1 MERKCQIEKL
11 SRSCPLVD
19 WTAIVMGESDAA
31 LEGDKLSQIDDRE
44 FPGEAVELSTRRYRV
59 LPIRK
64 HAG

>member
-1 MERKCQIEKL
+1 
-11 SRSCPLVD
+11 
-19 WTAIVMGESDAA
+19 MGESDAA

>member
-1 MERKCQIEKL
+1 MERKRQIEKL
-11 SRSCPLVD
+11 LRFCFPMYR
-19 WTAIVMGESDAA
+19 TAIAMGESDAA